1 MQFYRL
7 STWTSILIIG
17 IILSFSSC
25 KDENVVIIETN
36 MGNMKV
42 RLFDSTPG
50 HKKNFLKLVDEGFY
64 NGLLFH
70 RVINGFMI
78 QGGDPDSKGAAQD
91 KPLGMGGP
99 GYTIPAEIGAPHFK
113 GILAAARQGDQVNP
127 ERASSGSQFY
137 IVQGKPLT
145 DEELDAFERSK
156 KIKYTDAQR
165 KKYKELGGTPMLDM
179 EYTAFGEVIEGL
191 DVLDKIAGTPTD
203 PRDRPQTDVIM
214 QVKR

>member
-1 MQFYRL
+1 MQLHRL
-7 STWTSILIIG
+7 SKWTSLFIFGIL
-17 IILSFSSC
+17 LSLTSC

-36 MGNMKV
+36 MGTMKV

-78 QGGDPDSKGAAQD
+78 QGGDPESKGAAQD